1 VTKLDTMAGHVVVV
15 TGPPG
20 AGKSTTVRRLVEA
33 ATLGVLLD
41 GDAFFQYVKSGWVPP
56 WEPQSS
62 KQNETVIDA
71 LGAAAGAYARGGYVV
86 IVDGIVGPWFLERF
100 RGAFDAPTHYVVIRP
115 SREAAFA
122 RGTARPDPN
131 MNNPIP
137 ITKMY
142 DEFAAL
148 GVYERHVLNNS
159 MHTEDD
165 TLAAVVDGLVANSFR
180 V

>member
-1 VTKLDTMAGHVVVV
+1 MMQLEPLAGHVVVV

-20 AGKSTTVRRLVEA
+20 AGKSTTVRRVVEA
-33 ATLGVLLD
+33 APLGVLID
-41 GDAFFQYVKSGWVPP
+41 GDAFFQYVKSGWIPP
-56 WEPQSS
+56 WEPASA

-86 IVDGIVGPWFLERF
+86 IVDGIVGPWFLDRF
-100 RGAFDAPTHYVVIRP
+100 RNAFDAPVHYVVIRP

-122 RGTARPDPN
+122 RGTARPEPD
-131 MNNPIP
+131 MNDPIP
-137 ITKMY
+137 IAKMY

-159 MHTEDD
+159 MHTEDE
-165 TLAAVVDGLVANSFR
+165 TLAAVIDGLVENRFR
-180 V
+180 I